1 MDDKT
6 YNTWDVIVK
15 ILGFLAT
22 ALSIYIGISQFS
34 NQQKAASDLEL
45 NKNFWTMQNT
55 LYTEICKNAGALAA
69 NLNDPKTFEAEK
81 TKFLTHY
88 YGEMVLVEDDNVSK
102 QMIALKAYLDVF
114 RIKDPDMGVILT
126 RKILELSNACRNS
139 SITFKR
145 ANLK

>member
-22 ALSIYIGISQFS
+22 ALSIYIGITQFS
-34 NQQKAASDLEL
+34 NQQKATAELEM
-45 NKNFWTMQNT
+45 NKNFWTAQNT
-55 LYTEICKNAGALAA
+55 VYTEICKNAGALAA
-69 NLNDPKTFEAEK
+69 SLDDPKTFAAEK
-81 TKFLTHY
+81 TKFLTYY
-88 YGEMVLVEDDNVSK
+88 YGEMVLVEDDSVK
-102 QMIALKAYLDVF
+102 QHMIALKAYLDVF

-126 RKILELSNACRNS
+126 RKIIELSDACRNS